1 MNKKYNV
8 LLFDLDGTVADT
20 DQMIVE
26 TMNIL
31 YDLYRGGRRTPVEEI
46 YYFSGPPIYDT
57 LNKEFPGCDME
68 FMHSEFRRVSVK
80 LYSKTVKAYPD
91 CKEVLLSLKEKGYK
105 LGIVTNKIHSSTL
118 LCLKLIGLEGIF
130 DSLVCYDDVKNP
142 KPHGEPILKAMGE
155 LKETDLSKVLYV
167 GDNKL
172 DLLTANN
179 AGVNC
184 ALVTWGPRKLD
195 PNLSPKMLI
204 CSYKE
209 LERKLTDGTF

>member
-1 MNKKYNV
+1 MHKYKI

-31 YDLYRGGRRTPVEEI
+31 YDLYRGGKRTPVEEI

-68 FMHSEFRRVSVK
+68 FMHSEFRRVSVE
-80 LYSKTVKAYPD
+80 LYPKTVKPYPH
-91 CKEVLLSLKEKGYK
+91 CKETLLSLKEKGYK
-105 LGIVTNKIHSSTL
+105 LGIVTNKIHSSTT
-118 LCLKLIGLEGIF
+118 LCLNLIGLDGIF

-142 KPHGEPILKAMGE
+142 KPDKESILKSMDILGAA
-155 LKETDLSKVLYV
+155 DLSEVLYI

-172 DLLTANN
+172 DLLTARN
-179 AGVNC
+179 ASVDC
-184 ALVTWGPRKLD
+184 ALVNWGPRVLD
-195 PNLSPKMLI
+195 KSLKPEMIIS
-204 CSYKE
+204 SYE
-209 LERKLTDGTF
+209 DLERKLG

>member
-1 MNKKYNV
+1 MSKYSV

-57 LNKEFPGCDME
+57 LNKEFPNQDFD
-68 FMHSEFRRVSVK
+68 FMHAEFRRVSVE
-80 LYSKTVKAYPD
+80 LYPKTVKPYPQ
-91 CKEVLLSLKEKGYK
+91 CKEVLLSLKKKGYK
-105 LGIVTNKIHSSTL
+105 LGLVTNKIHSSTL
-118 LCLKLIGLEGIF
+118 LCLKLIDLENIF
-130 DSLVCYDDVKNP
+130 DSLICYDDIRRP
-142 KPHGEPILKAMGE
+142 KPHGEPIFKAMEELGE
-155 LKETDLSKVLYV
+155 SNLNKVLYI

-172 DLLTANN
+172 DLETADN
-179 AGVNC
+179 AGVDG

-195 PNLSPKMLI
+195 PSLKPKMFI
-204 CSYKE
+204 SSYKD
-209 LERKLTDGTF
+209 LERKLDDGSI

>member
-1 MNKKYNV
+1 MSKYSV

-57 LNKEFPGCDME
+57 LNKEFPNQDME
-68 FMHSEFRRVSVK
+68 FMHAEFRRVSVE
-80 LYSKTVKAYPD
+80 LYPKTVKPFPH
-91 CKEVLLSLKEKGYK
+91 CKETLLSLKKKGYK
-105 LGIVTNKIHSSTL
+105 LGLVTNKIHSSTL

-130 DSLVCYDDVKNP
+130 DSLVCYDDVSNP
-142 KPHGEPILKAMGE
+142 KPHGESIFKAAKELGE
-155 LKETDLSKVLYV
+155 DNLNKVLYI

-172 DLLTANN
+172 DLETANN
-179 AGVNC
+179 ADVDG

-195 PNLSPKMLI
+195 PSLTPVMFIS
-204 CSYKE
+204 SYE
-209 LERKLTDGTF
+209 DLERKLEDGNV

>member
-1 MNKKYNV
+1 MLNYKV

-31 YDLYRGGRRTPVEEI
+31 YDLYRDGRRTPVEEI

-57 LNKEFPGCDME
+57 LNKEFPDMDME
-68 FMHSEFRRVSVK
+68 FMHAEFRRVSVE
-80 LYSKTVKAYPD
+80 LYPKTVKPYPN
-91 CKEVLLSLKEKGYK
+91 CKEVLLSLKKKGYK
-105 LGIVTNKIHSSTL
+105 LGLVTNKIHSSTL
-118 LCLKLIGLEGIF
+118 LCLKLIDLEGIF
-130 DSLVCYDDVKNP
+130 DSLVCYDDVENP
-142 KPHGEPILKAMGE
+142 KPHGESILKAMKELGE
-155 LKETDLSKVLYV
+155 SDLKNVLYI

-179 AGVNC
+179 AGVDG

-195 PNLSPKMLI
+195 PSLKPKMFI
-204 CSYKE
+204 SSYE
-209 LERKLTDGTF
+209 DLERKLEDGNI

>member
-1 MNKKYNV
+1 MHKYKV

-68 FMHSEFRRVSVK
+68 FMHSEFRRVSVE
-80 LYSKTVKAYPD
+80 LYPKTVKPYPHS
-91 CKEVLLSLKEKGYK
+91 KETLLSLKEKGYK
-105 LGIVTNKIHSSTL
+105 LGVVTNKIHSSTL
-118 LCLKLIGLEGIF
+118 LCLKLIDLEGIF

-142 KPHGEPILKAMGE
+142 KPDKESILKSMDILGAS
-155 LKETDLSKVLYV
+155 DLSEVLYI

-172 DLLTANN
+172 DLVTANN
-179 AGVNC
+179 ANVDC
-184 ALVTWGPRKLD
+184 ALVTWGPRVLD
-195 PNLSPKMLI
+195 PSLKPTMKIS
-204 CSYKE
+204 SYEE
-209 LERKLTDGTF
+209 LERILD

>member
-1 MNKKYNV
+1 MPKYTV

-57 LNKEFPGCDME
+57 LNKEFPDQDME
-68 FMHSEFRRVSVK
+68 FMHSEFRRVSVE
-80 LYSKTVKAYPD
+80 LYPSTVKPYPN
-91 CKEVLLSLKEKGYK
+91 CREVLLSLKKKGYK

-118 LCLKLIGLEGIF
+118 LCLKLIALEGIF
-130 DSLVCYDDVKNP
+130 DSLVCYDDVSHP
-142 KPHGEPILKAMGE
+142 KPQGEPIWKAAKELGE
-155 LKETDLSKVLYV
+155 DNLNKVLYI

-172 DLLTANN
+172 DLETANN
-179 AGVNC
+179 AGVDG

-195 PNLSPKMLI
+195 PSLSPKMFI
-204 CSYKE
+204 SSYE
-209 LERKLTDGTF
+209 DLERKLDDGSI

>member
-1 MNKKYNV
+1 MLKYKV

-31 YDLYRGGRRTPVEEI
+31 YDLYRDGKRTPVEEI

-57 LNKEFPGCDME
+57 LNKEFPDQDME
-68 FMHSEFRRVSVK
+68 FMHTEFRRVSVE
-80 LYSKTVKAYPD
+80 LYPKTVKPYPN
-91 CKEVLLSLKEKGYK
+91 CKEVLISLKKKGYK
-105 LGIVTNKIHSSTL
+105 LGLVTNKIHSSTL
-118 LCLKLIGLEGIF
+118 LCLKLIDLEGIF

-142 KPHGEPILKAMGE
+142 KPHGESILKAMKE
-155 LKETDLSKVLYV
+155 LGETDLKNVLYI

-172 DLLTANN
+172 DLITANN
-179 AGVNC
+179 AGVDG

-195 PNLSPKMLI
+195 PSLKPKMFI
-204 CSYKE
+204 SSYE
-209 LERKLTDGTF
+209 DLERKLEDESI